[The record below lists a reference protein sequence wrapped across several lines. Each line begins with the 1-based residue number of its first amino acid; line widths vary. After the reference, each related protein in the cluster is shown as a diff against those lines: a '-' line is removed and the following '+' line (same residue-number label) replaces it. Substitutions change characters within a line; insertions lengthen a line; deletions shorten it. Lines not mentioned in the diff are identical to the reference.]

1 MDSSQAYCVIV
12 MFFVGLKVIL
22 CKQKAA
28 MSLECVGRF
37 DLGLFISVALFPQC
51 RVCQGAVEERCVL
64 TSCASAN
71 LRDQVNPLKCA

>member
-1 MDSSQAYCVIV
+1 MVSPQAYCVIV

-37 DLGLFISVALFPQC
+37 DLGLFISVALDIFPTVPCVSGSC
-51 RVCQGAVEERCVL
+51 RGALCVNLVCFSKSQG
-64 TSCASAN
+64 SG
-71 LRDQVNPLKCA
+71 